1 MLAQQSFG
9 LFVEPLEM
17 QGDDLRDDLGEN
29 QRATAPDCYW
39 LELPAGPVRLLE
51 REGELTAIG
60 VDEGAPGEI
69 ERSLIL
75 ETIRHERQPYL
86 AMLSPPGAGVRVNGA
101 EASSLSVAMAAVL
114 RVRDQVTLDDA
125 FLLHVSQYSR
135 PYRGPAPAEIAGRDC
150 PVCLTPIAAGSLV
163 FICPNCQAAMHA
175 QGEETPADERLECH
189 LTSSTCPRCN
199 QPMSREEGYAFVPL
213 F

>member
-17 QGDDLRDDLGEN
+17 QGDDLRDDLGED
-29 QRATAPDCYW
+29 QRATTPDCYW

-60 VDEGAPGEI
+60 VDEGSPEEI

-86 AMLSPPGAGVRVNGA
+86 AMLSRPGSRIRVNGA
-101 EASSLSVAMAAVL
+101 ESPAAAVL
-114 RVRDQVTLDDA
+114 RVRDQVSLDGA

-135 PYRGPAPAEIAGRDC
+135 PYRGPAPEEIAKGDC
-150 PVCLTPIAAGSLV
+150 PVCLTPIAASSLV

-175 QGEETPADERLECH
+175 QGAETPADDRLECH

-199 QPMSREEGYAFVPL
+199 QPMSSEEGYAFVPQ